1 MEQTKWGMDLRT
13 DVTTKFGFTG
23 KNKVD
28 IDKLINEWKFDTI
41 KANMERLFNKG
52 SLDIKTYNTM
62 ANHINK
68 SANANQK
75 ITLKK

>member
-1 MEQTKWGMDLRT
+1 
-13 DVTTKFGFTG
+13 
-23 KNKVD
+23 
-28 IDKLINEWKFDTI
+28 
-41 KANMERLFNKG
+41 MERLFNKG